1 MIILFKK
8 NINKT
13 GGHKMKGLMM
23 VTYAEA
29 KDMCRGVSIDGDN
42 FDIEDDVYGILINNK
57 FIPMMIEGVEGY
69 LHA

>member
-1 MIILFKK
+1 
-8 NINKT
+8 
-13 GGHKMKGLMM
+13 MKGLMM

>member
-1 MIILFKK
+1 
-8 NINKT
+8 
-13 GGHKMKGLMM
+13 
-23 VTYAEA
+23 
-29 KDMCRGVSIDGDN
+29 MCRGVSIDGDN